1 MKYWKLR
8 GGLITRTDIFSCFL
22 VYFSLSECLE
32 QVIISYLAVLSY
44 LEQRNV
50 E

>member
-1 MKYWKLR
+1 MKYWKRR
-8 GGLITRTDIFSCFL
+8 GGLITRRAIFSCFL

-32 QVIISYLAVLSY
+32 QVIISYIAVLSY
-44 LEQRNV
+44 LDRPSV